1 MPSTSGSI
9 PPAPDAAIQTA
20 APPSPQ
26 RSIPTDLTDRLR
38 EMVALLETPI
48 DQLVQG
54 EDHLLAM
61 PDSTAEHLPADLREV
76 LYGAVDLHLYRA
88 EVIAAPA

>member
-1 MPSTSGSI
+1 
-9 PPAPDAAIQTA
+9 
-20 APPSPQ
+20 
-26 RSIPTDLTDRLR
+26 
-38 EMVALLETPI
+38 MVALLETPI

-54 EDHLLAM
+54 EDHLRAM
-61 PDSTAEHLPADLREV
+61 PDSTAECLPADLREV